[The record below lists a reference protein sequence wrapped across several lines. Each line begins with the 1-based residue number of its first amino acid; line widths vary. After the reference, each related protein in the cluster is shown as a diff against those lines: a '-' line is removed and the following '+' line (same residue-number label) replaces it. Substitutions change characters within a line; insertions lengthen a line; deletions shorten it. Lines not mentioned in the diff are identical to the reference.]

1 MRGKGEDFPDDFS
14 LEEHTDKVSA
24 LCSGIKVLECLRPCM
39 SYLSP
44 LTLVA
49 LFLGLLLLPT
59 PLSLAHGGGTPQ
71 LTNEPVGPYLLSAW
85 TNPDPAVVGEM
96 HITVALALAET
107 GDAVTDPTVRVMASP
122 QDSQG
127 DAISVVA
134 SHEGALT
141 PIFYEADLD
150 FSHAG
155 PWRIQIK
162 VAGNEGS
169 GGAGF
174 QLEVRE
180 KGLNWL
186 LVGIIGS
193 VAVVVVWMG
202 WMIFRPKTR

>member
-1 MRGKGEDFPDDFS
+1 LVGGECREDEIISDGV
-14 LEEHTDKVSA
+14 KVMDMP
-24 LCSGIKVLECLRPCM
+24 RP
-39 SYLSP
+39 YLSN
-44 LTLVA
+44 LRSLILVVF
-49 LFLGLLLLPT
+49 FLGLLLLTPT
-59 PLSLAHGGGTPQ
+59 LSQAHGGGTPQ
-71 LTNEPVGPYLLSAW
+71 LTNEPVEPYLLSAW

-96 HITVALALAET
+96 HITVALALAAT
-107 GDAVTDPTVRVMASP
+107 GDAVTDPIVRVMASP
-122 QDSQG
+122 QNGAG

-155 PWRIQIK
+155 SWLIQIE

-180 KGLNWL
+180 KGLNWML
-186 LVGIIGS
+186 IGIIGS
-193 VAVVVVWMG
+193 VVVVVVWMG
-202 WMIFRPKTR
+202 WMMLRPKKPIDQGNER